1 VGHGGRDPRRAPRPR
16 GRRRRLGAA
25 AAVLALALAVL
36 AATAATA
43 ATAKDGTTRPE
54 APSRA
59 APPPWQAADTIRAD
73 LFSAQTELLLG
84 GAAPAGARA
93 ALGDA
98 DRTVARSLAPDLRR
112 DAPGALARLR
122 ASLRAARRAFA
133 AGDEVRLAAAHGR
146 ALAALRLGAFAVAA
160 AATER
165 GDVARARA
173 WLLVRDFR
181 QSTRFTR
188 PGVDATAAL
197 IGLRDGDVTPADA
210 ELAVR
215 KDLLDAYQSR
225 LATNL
230 DAAAL
235 AGERGFG
242 PRFAETAALAAGY
255 WAILAP
261 EYREQ
266 HDAATTRATAR
277 DFATLARAA
286 AAADVAA
293 FDAARARVER
303 DLDGFTA
310 APFTVEEQARRAGQL
325 TRFLDLIPIEY
336 RDGTEDGRVTIPFE
350 LQEAVAFHDGV
361 EQAFAD
367 LQSGLADRDPA
378 AVAAVERDLATLG
391 TYVDEANERVRV
403 VPEEDVEALHERISD
418 RLDALFPDE
427 WEDGGSEVDYDLVEI
442 AVDQLVAAANAGEW
456 DQAEQ
461 ARLSAYAFFEFGPE
475 PELRAFDPGLVTDV
489 EGLFWYG
496 ARDHDGLAALISQR
510 APPSEVRETTLEL
523 TDALGEARAKTGEGA
538 SATTTIV
545 NAALIVFREGL
556 EAILIIAAITAS
568 MIGARR
574 RLRRPIYRGAL
585 LALPASVL
593 GYVAAVAVLGSLQR
607 YGEKVEAVVG
617 LLAVAV
623 LLLVLNWFFHKV
635 YWTEWIAGHR
645 KRGKEL
651 TAGALTGAAAG
662 TATVAGL
669 YVLGFTSVFREGME
683 TVLFLQALQLASG
696 TAVVVAGVALGLVG
710 VALVGLATFKL
721 EQKLPYKRML
731 VVTGVLIAFVLFVM
745 VGNTARS
752 MQGVG
757 WLSVHTLDVDLPL
770 WMGTWLGIYP
780 TVETLGAQVLA
791 IAFVIGSY
799 YAAEWY
805 RRNKARPSAQAR
817 STSAASGSAIA
828 GEAATSPNGSPDS
841 GRTTAPASEAIS
853 EPADQSQAL
862 RPRS

>member
-1 VGHGGRDPRRAPRPR
+1 MRSSSRALRPR
-16 GRRRRLGAA
+16 AA
-25 AAVLALALAVL
+25 TVVAAVVALVLLAIAGP
-36 AATAATA
+36 ATAA
-43 ATAKDGTTRPE
+43 
-54 APSRA
+54 
-59 APPPWQAADTIRAD
+59 PPWQVADGIRAD
-73 LFSAQTELLLG
+73 LFAAQTELLLG
-84 GAAPAGARA
+84 ERSAEAGGALA
-93 ALGDA
+93 DA
-98 DRTVARSLAPDLRR
+98 ERRVSGSFERDLTRT
-112 DAPGALARLR
+112 APGALAELR
-122 ASLRAARRAFA
+122 GA
-133 AGDEVRLAAAHGR
+133 LAAATR
-146 ALAALRLGAFAVAA
+146 ALATDDEIGLAAARGRAIAALRGGAFSAAVAA
-160 AATER
+160 AKA
-165 GDVARARA
+165 GQAKQARA

-197 IGLRDGDVTPADA
+197 LALDAGETEPADA
-210 ELAVR
+210 VLQVR

-230 DAAAL
+230 DAAAQ
-235 AGERGFG
+235 AGERGFR

-255 WAILAP
+255 WSILTP
-261 EYREQ
+261 EYRDQ
-266 HDAATTRATAR
+266 RGAVATRATTR
-277 DFATLARAA
+277 DFEQLAA
-286 AAADVAA
+286 AATEGDLAA
-293 FDAARARVER
+293 FQDARERVR
-303 DLDGFTA
+303 KGFQGFTA
-310 APFTVEEQARRAGQL
+310 APFTPEEQARRAGQL

-367 LQSGLADRDPA
+367 LQSAMAERDPA
-378 AVAAVERDLATLG
+378 AVAAVERDLEQLG
-391 TYVDEANERVRV
+391 GYIDDAHERVTVVDESEV
-403 VPEEDVEALHERISD
+403 EEVHERISD
-418 RLDALFPDE
+418 RLDALFPDD
-427 WEDGGSEVDYDLVEI
+427 WKDGGSEVDYDLVEI
-442 AVDQLVAAANAGEW
+442 ALDQLVAAAHAGEW

-475 PELRAFDPGLVTDV
+475 PELRAFDPGLVVDI

-496 ARDHDGLAALISQR
+496 ARDHEGLASLISSR
-510 APPSEVRETTLEL
+510 APTSEVRESTLEL
-523 TDALGEARAKTGEGA
+523 SDALDVARAKTGEGA

-593 GYVAAVAVLGSLQR
+593 GYVIAVAILGSLQR

-617 LLAVAV
+617 LLAVGV

-651 TAGALTGAAAG
+651 TGAVAAGATAG

-696 TAVVVAGVALGLVG
+696 TAIVVAGVALGLAG
-710 VALVGLATFKL
+710 TALVGLATFKL

-731 VVTGVLIAFVLFVM
+731 IVTGVLIAFVLFVM
-745 VGNTARS
+745 TGNTARS

-757 WLSVHTLDVDLPL
+757 WLPVHSLDIDFPL

-780 TVETLGAQVLA
+780 TVETLGAQLAA

-799 YAAEWY
+799 FAAEWY
-805 RRNKARPSAQAR
+805 RKNKARPSLAGQA
-817 STSAASGSAIA
+817 TSAARSSAIA
-828 GEAATSPNGSPDS
+828 GEAASRPNGSPGN
-841 GRTTAPASEAIS
+841 GRTEAPASEEIS
-853 EPADQSQAL
+853 EPADQSHAL
-862 RPRS
+862 SPRS

>member
-1 VGHGGRDPRRAPRPR
+1 MSRPR
-16 GRRRRLGAA
+16 AA
-25 AAVLALALAVL
+25 AFAALVALVVLAS
-36 AATAATA
+36 AAPVA
-43 ATAKDGTTRPE
+43 
-54 APSRA
+54 A
-59 APPPWQAADTIRAD
+59 APPWQVADTVRAD
-73 LFSAQTELLLG
+73 LFDAQTELLLATPG
-84 GAAPAGARA
+84 QRGAPASA
-93 ALGDA
+93 ALADA
-98 DRTVARSLAPDLRR
+98 ERAVSGPFRRDLAR
-112 DAPGALARLR
+112 DAPGALAELR
-122 ASLRAARRAFA
+122 ASLAAARRSLARR
-133 AGDEVRLAAAHGR
+133 DEVGLAAARGR
-146 ALAALRLGAFAVAA
+146 AIAALRRGAFAVAVRA
-160 AATER
+160 AGR
-165 GDVARARA
+165 GEAREARA

-197 IGLRDGDVTPADA
+197 IGLADGDVEPPDA
-210 ELAVR
+210 ALGVR

-230 DAAAL
+230 DAAAQ
-235 AGERGFG
+235 AGERGFR
-242 PRFAETAALAAGY
+242 PRFAEAAALAAGY
-255 WAILAP
+255 WSILER
-261 EYREQ
+261 EYRDQRGADEA
-266 HDAATTRATAR
+266 AATRR
-277 DFATLARAA
+277 DFATLSRAA
-286 AAADVAA
+286 ANGDVAA
-293 FDAARARVER
+293 FDAARERVKR
-303 DLDGFTA
+303 DFSGFTA
-310 APFTVEEQARRAGQL
+310 APFTPEEQARRAGQL

-350 LQEAVAFHDGV
+350 LQEAVAFHDGI

-367 LQSGLADRDPA
+367 LQSELAEIDPA
-378 AVAAVERDLATLG
+378 AVAAVERDLDRLG
-391 TYVDEANERVRV
+391 GYVDDAHERVAV
-403 VPEEDVEALHERISD
+403 VPEEDVEALHDRISD

-427 WEDGGSEVDYDLVEI
+427 WKDGGSEVDYDLVEI

-475 PELRAFDPGLVTDV
+475 PELRAFDPGLVVDV

-496 ARDHDGLAALISQR
+496 ARDAEGLAALISSR
-510 APPSEVRETTLEL
+510 AAPSEVRETTLDL
-523 TDALGEARAKTGEGA
+523 TDALDEARAKTGEGA

-568 MIGARR
+568 MVGARR
-574 RLRRPIYRGAL
+574 ALRRPIYRGAL
-585 LALPASVL
+585 LALPASVA
-593 GYVAAVAVLGSLQR
+593 GYVIAVAILGSLQR

-645 KRGKEL
+645 RRGKEL
-651 TAGALTGAAAG
+651 TAGAVAGAAAG
-662 TATVAGL
+662 SATVAGL

-696 TAVVVAGVALGLVG
+696 TAIVVAGVALGLAG
-710 VALVGLATFKL
+710 TALVGLATFKL

-731 VVTGVLIAFVLFVM
+731 IVTGALIAFVLFVM

-757 WLSVHTLDVDLPL
+757 WLPVHTIDVDFPL
-770 WMGTWLGIYP
+770 WMGTWLGVYP
-780 TVETLGAQVLA
+780 TYETLGAQVLA
-791 IAFVIGSY
+791 LAFVIGSY

-805 RRNKARPSAQAR
+805 RKNKSRPAASPQAGREVSGSTTRPPSA
-817 STSAASGSAIA
+817 
-828 GEAATSPNGSPDS
+828 
-841 GRTTAPASEAIS
+841 
-853 EPADQSQAL
+853 L
-862 RPRS
+862 RR

>member
-1 VGHGGRDPRRAPRPR
+1 M
-16 GRRRRLGAA
+16 
-25 AAVLALALAVL
+25 LALAFGALGL
-36 AATAATA
+36 AATATA
-43 ATAKDGTTRPE
+43 A
-54 APSRA
+54 
-59 APPPWQAADTIRAD
+59 PPWQAADQIRAD
-73 LFSAQTELLLG
+73 LFRAQTELLLG
-84 GAAPAGARA
+84 GDAPAGPRD

-98 DRTVARSLAPDLRR
+98 DRTTARSLAPDLSR
-112 DAPGALARLR
+112 DAPGALAKLR
-122 ASLRAARRAFA
+122 ASLRAARRSFA
-133 AGDEVRLAAAHGR
+133 AGDEVRLAAARGR
-146 ALAALRLGAFAVAA
+146 AVAALRLGAFAVAA

-165 GDVARARA
+165 GEVARARA

-197 IGLRDGDVTPADA
+197 IALRDGDAKPAEA

-230 DAAAL
+230 DAAAQ

-261 EYREQ
+261 EYRRQ
-266 HDAATTRATAR
+266 RDAAATRATAR
-277 DFATLARAA
+277 DFATVARAA
-286 AAADVAA
+286 SAGDVAA
-293 FDAARARVER
+293 FDTARERVER

-310 APFTVEEQARRAGQL
+310 APFTTEEQARRAGQL

-378 AVAAVERDLATLG
+378 AVAAVERDLAALG
-391 TYVDEANERVRV
+391 AYVDDANERTRV

-427 WEDGGSEVDYDLVEI
+427 WRDGGSEVDYDLVEI
-442 AVDQLVAAANAGEW
+442 ALDQLVAAANAGEW

-496 ARDHDGLAALISQR
+496 ARDHEGLAALISSR
-510 APPSEVRETTLEL
+510 APTSEVRESTLAL
-523 TDALGEARAKTGEGA
+523 SDALDEARAKTGEGA

-593 GYVAAVAVLGSLQR
+593 GYVAAVAILGSLQR

-645 KRGKEL
+645 RRGKEL
-651 TAGALTGAAAG
+651 TGAVAAGAAAG
-662 TATVAGL
+662 SATVFGL

-696 TAVVVAGVALGLVG
+696 TAIVVAGVALGLVG
-710 VALVGLATFKL
+710 TALVGLATFKL

-745 VGNTARS
+745 TGNTARS

-757 WLSVHTLDVDLPL
+757 WLPVHSLDVDFPL

-791 IAFVIGSY
+791 LAFVIGSY

-805 RRNKARPSAQAR
+805 RKGNVRRARGAAEAGTQ
-817 STSAASGSAIA
+817 STRAPSGSAIA
-828 GEAATSPNGSPDS
+828 GEATRSPNGSPDS
-841 GRTTAPASEAIS
+841 GRTTAPASDAIS

>member
-1 VGHGGRDPRRAPRPR
+1 VAAAVALALLAIAGP
-16 GRRRRLGAA
+16 AA
-25 AAVLALALAVL
+25 AA
-36 AATAATA
+36 
-43 ATAKDGTTRPE
+43 
-54 APSRA
+54 S
-59 APPPWQAADTIRAD
+59 PWQVADGIRAD
-73 LFSAQTELLLG
+73 LFAAQTELLLDERSGEAG
-84 GAAPAGARA
+84 GALA
-93 ALGDA
+93 DA
-98 DRTVARSLAPDLRR
+98 ERRVSGGFERDLARS
-112 DAPGALARLR
+112 APGALAELR
-122 ASLRAARRAFA
+122 ASLAAATRAQGARDEVGLAAARGRAVAALRGGAFA
-133 AGDEVRLAAAHGR
+133 A
-146 ALAALRLGAFAVAA
+146 AVAA
-160 AATER
+160 ARA
-165 GDVARARA
+165 GDAGRARA

-197 IGLRDGDVTPADA
+197 LDLDAGEAKPADA
-210 ELAVR
+210 VLQVR

-225 LATNL
+225 LVTNL
-230 DAAAL
+230 DAAAQ
-235 AGERGFG
+235 AGERGFA

-255 WAILAP
+255 WSILTP
-261 EYREQ
+261 EYRDQ
-266 HDAATTRATAR
+266 RGGAATRATTR
-277 DFATLARAA
+277 DFEQLARAA
-286 AAADVAA
+286 AAGDLAA
-293 FDAARARVER
+293 FRAARERVR
-303 DLDGFTA
+303 KDFQGFTA
-310 APFTVEEQARRAGQL
+310 APFTPEEQARRAGQL
-325 TRFLDLIPIEY
+325 TRFLDLLPIEY

-367 LQSGLADRDPA
+367 LQSALAERDPA
-378 AVAAVERDLATLG
+378 VVAAVERDLELLG
-391 TYVDEANERVRV
+391 GYVEDAHERVAVVDESE
-403 VPEEDVEALHERISD
+403 VEAVHDRISD
-418 RLDALFPDE
+418 RLDELFPEE
-427 WEDGGSEVDYDLVEI
+427 WKDGGSEVDYDLVEI

-475 PELRAFDPGLVTDV
+475 PELRAFDPGLVVDV

-496 ARDHDGLAALISQR
+496 ARDHEGLASLISSR
-510 APPSEVRETTLEL
+510 APTSEVRESTLEL
-523 TDALGEARAKTGEGA
+523 SDALNVARAKTGEGA

-574 RLRRPIYRGAL
+574 ELRRPIYRGAL

-593 GYVAAVAVLGSLQR
+593 GYVIAVAILGSLQR

-617 LLAVAV
+617 LMAVAV

-651 TAGALTGAAAG
+651 TGAVAAGAAAG
-662 TATVAGL
+662 SATVAGL

-696 TAVVVAGVALGLVG
+696 TAIVVAGVALGLAG
-710 VALVGLATFKL
+710 TALVGLATFKL
-721 EQKLPYKRML
+721 EQRLPYKRML

-745 VGNTARS
+745 TGNTARS

-757 WLSVHTLDVDLPL
+757 WLSVHSLDIDFPL

-780 TVETLGAQVLA
+780 TVETLGAQLLA
-791 IAFVIGSY
+791 VGFVIGSY
-799 YAAEWY
+799 FAAEYY
-805 RRNKARPSAQAR
+805 RKSKARPAAPTRASTGQAPGGSGSAGLGGASAQA
-817 STSAASGSAIA
+817 ASEASSSAIA
-828 GEAATSPNGSPDS
+828 GEATARPNGSPGNGS
-841 GRTTAPASEAIS
+841 TEAPASDEIS
-853 EPADQSQAL
+853 DPAAQSHAL
-862 RPRS
+862 SPRS

>member
-1 VGHGGRDPRRAPRPR
+1 MRA
-16 GRRRRLGAA
+16 GRRVSRPYA
-25 AAVLALALAVL
+25 AAVAAAVALVVLAF
-36 AATAATA
+36 AATAV
-43 ATAKDGTTRPE
+43 
-54 APSRA
+54 A
-59 APPPWQAADTIRAD
+59 APPWQVADTIRAD
-73 LFSAQTELLLG
+73 LFEAQTELLLAEPGRQG
-84 GAAPAGARA
+84 GSRSGALDDAERA
-93 ALGDA
+93 VSG
-98 DRTVARSLAPDLRR
+98 SLERDLAR
-112 DAPGALARLR
+112 DAPSALAELH
-122 ASLRAARRAFA
+122 AALRAARRSLAG
-133 AGDEVRLAAAHGR
+133 GDEVGLAAARGR
-146 ALAALRLGAFAVAA
+146 AIAALRQGAFAVAVKSA
-160 AATER
+160 AR
-165 GDVARARA
+165 GDAREARE

-197 IGLRDGDVTPADA
+197 IGMETGDVKPADA
-210 ELAVR
+210 ALQVR

-230 DAAAL
+230 DAAAQ
-235 AGERGFG
+235 AGERGFR
-242 PRFAETAALAAGY
+242 PRFAEAAALAAGY
-255 WAILAP
+255 WPILAP

-266 HDAATTRATAR
+266 RGAAETAATSR

-286 AAADVAA
+286 AAGDLAS
-293 FDAARARVER
+293 FEAARERVKR
-303 DLDGFTA
+303 DFSGFTA
-310 APFTVEEQARRAGQL
+310 APFTPEEQARRAGQL

-350 LQEAVAFHDGV
+350 LQEAVAFHDGI
-361 EQAFAD
+361 EQSFAD
-367 LQSGLADRDPA
+367 LQAELAERDPA
-378 AVAAVERDLATLG
+378 AVAAVERDLDKLG
-391 TYVDEANERVRV
+391 GYIDDAHERVAV
-403 VPEEDVEALHERISD
+403 VPEEDVEALHDRISD

-427 WEDGGSEVDYDLVEI
+427 WKDGGSEVDYDLVEI

-475 PELRAFDPGLVTDV
+475 PELRAFDPGLVVDI

-496 ARDHDGLAALISQR
+496 ARDAEGLAALISSR
-510 APPSEVRETTLEL
+510 AAPSEVRETTLDL
-523 TDALGEARAKTGEGA
+523 TDALDEARAKTGEGA

-574 RLRRPIYRGAL
+574 ELRRPIYRGAL
-585 LALPASVL
+585 LALPASVV
-593 GYVAAVAVLGSLQR
+593 GYIVAVAILGSLQR

-651 TAGALTGAAAG
+651 TAGAVAGAAAG

-696 TAVVVAGVALGLVG
+696 TAIVVAGVALGLAG
-710 VALVGLATFKL
+710 TALVGLATFKL

-731 VVTGVLIAFVLFVM
+731 IVTGVLIAFVLFVM

-757 WLSVHTLDVDLPL
+757 WLPVHTLDIDFPL
-770 WMGTWLGIYP
+770 WMGTWLGVYP

-791 IAFVIGSY
+791 LVFVIGSY

-805 RRNKARPSAQAR
+805 RKNKARPAAPKQPAPAQT
-817 STSAASGSAIA
+817 TSAANSSAIN
-828 GEAATSPNGSPDS
+828 GDATARPNGSPGN
-841 GRTTAPASEAIS
+841 GRTAAPASDAIS
-853 EPADQSQAL
+853 EPADQSHAL
-862 RPRS
+862 SPRS

>member
-1 VGHGGRDPRRAPRPR
+1 VALVLLGLAANA
-16 GRRRRLGAA
+16 GAA
-25 AAVLALALAVL
+25 A
-36 AATAATA
+36 
-43 ATAKDGTTRPE
+43 
-54 APSRA
+54 
-59 APPPWQAADTIRAD
+59 PWRVADTIRAD
-73 LFSAQTELLLG
+73 LFDAQTALLLDERSDAG
-84 GAAPAGARA
+84 GALADAR
-93 ALGDA
+93 
-98 DRTVARSLAPDLRR
+98 RSVSGTFERDLRS
-112 DAPGALARLR
+112 DAPGALAE
-122 ASLRAARRAFA
+122 LRAALAAARDAQA
-133 AGDEVRLAAAHGR
+133 AGDEVGLAAARGR
-146 ALAALRLGAFAVAA
+146 AIAALRQAAFGTAVAA
-160 AATER
+160 ARR
-165 GDVARARA
+165 GDAAQARR

-197 IGLRDGDVTPADA
+197 IGMRKGDVQPADA
-210 ELAVR
+210 ALAVR

-230 DAAAL
+230 DDAAL
-235 AGERGFG
+235 AGERGFA

-255 WAILAP
+255 WKILAP
-261 EYREQ
+261 EYRDQRGADE
-266 HDAATTRATAR
+266 AATTTR
-277 DFATLARAA
+277 DFSSLAA
-286 AAADVAA
+286 AAAAGERAA
-293 FDAARARVER
+293 FEAARERVDR
-303 DLDGFTA
+303 DFEGFTA
-310 APFTVEEQARRAGQL
+310 APFTAEEQARRAGQL

-350 LQEAVAFHDGV
+350 LQEAVAFQDGV

-367 LQSGLADRDPA
+367 LQSVLAERDPTG
-378 AVAAVERDLATLG
+378 VAAVQRDLDTLAG
-391 TYVDEANERVRV
+391 YVSDAHERVEI
-403 VPEEDVEALHERISD
+403 VPEEDVEDVHGRISD
-418 RLDALFPDE
+418 RLDELFPEE
-427 WEDGGSEVDYDLVEI
+427 WSDGGDEVDYDLVEI
-442 AVDQLVAAANAGEW
+442 SLDQLVAAANAGEW
-456 DQAEQ
+456 GQAEQ

-475 PELRAFDPGLVTDV
+475 PELRAFDPGLVVDI

-496 ARDHDGLAALISQR
+496 ARDTEGLAALISSR
-510 APPSEVRETTLEL
+510 AAPSAVRETTLEL
-523 TDALGEARAKTGEGA
+523 GDALNEARAQTGEGA

-574 RLRRPIYRGAL
+574 QLRRPIYKGAL
-585 LALPASVL
+585 LALPASVI
-593 GYVAAVAVLGSLQR
+593 GYIVAVAILGSLQR

-617 LLAVAV
+617 LMAVAV

-651 TAGALTGAAAG
+651 TAGAAAGAAAG

-696 TAVVVAGVALGLVG
+696 TAIVVAGVALGLVG
-710 VALVGLATFKL
+710 TALVGLATFKL

-731 VVTGVLIAFVLFVM
+731 IVTGVLIAFVLFVM

-757 WLSVHTLDVDLPL
+757 WLPVHTLDIDFPL
-770 WMGTWLGIYP
+770 WMGTWLGVYP
-780 TVETLGAQVLA
+780 TIETLGAQLLA
-791 IAFVIGSY
+791 VGFVIGSY

-805 RRNKARPSAQAR
+805 RKNRSRPAAPTRLATAQA
-817 STSAASGSAIA
+817 TSEASSSAIA
-828 GEAATSPNGSPDS
+828 GEAATRPNGSPVN
-841 GRTTAPASEAIS
+841 GKTAPPASDAIS
-853 EPADQSQAL
+853 EPADQSHAL
-862 RPRS
+862 SPRS